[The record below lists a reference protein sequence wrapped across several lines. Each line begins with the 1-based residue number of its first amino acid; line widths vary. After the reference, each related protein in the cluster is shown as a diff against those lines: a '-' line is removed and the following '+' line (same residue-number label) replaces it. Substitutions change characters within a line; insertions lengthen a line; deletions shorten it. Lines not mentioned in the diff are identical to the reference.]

1 MKEFLF
7 FTALVTL
14 SNSSPQLFRD
24 EVNEVDIAK
33 AIPEKI
39 VETSPREAKSLT
51 DPVIT
56 NNVVDEAPVVPPV
69 EPTVPLPAT
78 APVLNVNTPLVSI
91 AKPTIAR
98 VSPAPAFTAFG
109 PNTLPPVI
117 NPSPHSLRLPNV
129 GTVSTV
135 HRAAST
141 YNYPAYHTPIVHSSP
156 VPVVHAPVVHAAPV
170 AHHTPVV
177 QAAPAYHA
185 PVAPAAPAY
194 HVPNVQAT
202 QPYHAP
208 VVNTAPSYHAP
219 VVHAA
224 PAYNAPVVHA
234 APTYHVPVVHAAP
247 VVRAEAVYPDE
258 PSPYTY
264 TYAVADDYSSAN
276 FNAVETGDG
285 AGNAAG
291 SYSVSLPDGRIQHVN
306 YNADGYEGYTAD
318 VTYDGTAQYPVPA
331 PPVKATPAG
340 NNGYIG

>member
-141 YNYPAYHTPIVHSSP
+141 YNYPAYHTPIVHGSP

-177 QAAPAYHA
+177 Q
-185 PVAPAAPAY
+185 
-194 HVPNVQAT
+194 
-202 QPYHAP
+202 
-208 VVNTAPSYHAP
+208 TAPSYHAP

-247 VVRAEAVYPDE
+247 VVHAEAVYPDE

-331 PPVKATPAG
+331 PPVKATLAG